1 MGIFFSCSA
10 TFYSGFLRALF
21 RPSHI
26 SYLSTFFT
34 LFLLHFF
41 NAIVLLSYVPDTFVK
56 PYLPLLI
63 EKGVVEITIGES
75 LGIVMV
81 AGAGLG

>member
-1 MGIFFSCSA
+1 MSQIP
-10 TFYSGFLRALF
+10 L
-21 RPSHI
+21 
-26 SYLSTFFT
+26 
-34 LFLLHFF
+34 
-41 NAIVLLSYVPDTFVK
+41 K